1 MQLSV
6 DYAQSSDE
14 ALLLWM
20 TRQDTEALE
29 RLYERHG
36 QIVYNLI
43 VRIVGDAAIAEELL
57 QDTFWQAWQKAGEY
71 RGEGS
76 VPAWLYRIARNKSF
90 DTLRRS
96 QARPR
101 AVETSTE
108 SDEQALWSRLA
119 AGSGEVDA
127 AIERHWDRQHV
138 YAALN
143 SLPPE
148 QRHCLELAYFEG
160 LSQRQIAERTGT
172 PLGTV
177 KTRVRMGLEKLERLL
192 RAAGYQ
198 PEDG

>member
-6 DYAQSSDE
+6 DYAQNSDE
-14 ALLLWM
+14 ALLQRI

-43 VRIVGDAAIAEELL
+43 VRIVGDPAIAEELL
-57 QDTFWQAWQKAGEY
+57 QDTFWQAWRKAGEY

-76 VPAWLYRIARNKSF
+76 VSAWLYRIARNKSL
-90 DTLRRS
+90 DMLRRR

-101 AVETSTE
+101 AVQTSTE
-108 SDEQALWSRLA
+108 SDEQALWSRLT

-127 AIERHWDRQHV
+127 AIERRWERQRV
-138 YAALN
+138 SEALN
-143 SLPPE
+143 SLPLE